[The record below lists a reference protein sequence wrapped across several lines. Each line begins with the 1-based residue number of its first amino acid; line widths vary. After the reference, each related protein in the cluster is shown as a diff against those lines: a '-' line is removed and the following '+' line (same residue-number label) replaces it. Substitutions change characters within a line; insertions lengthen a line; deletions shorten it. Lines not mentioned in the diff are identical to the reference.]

1 MLFAERESV
10 MSHTSRINRSQSV
23 TSRASA
29 SQQGFSLL
37 ETMIV
42 MVVMTVIM
50 GAVFQSINLT
60 QRTNSSEQVK
70 LDLTQQAREFMDQ
83 LSRDLRNVGYPSS
96 RNMWKGSLD
105 SNGNDMSSPQSHQNG
120 AGLLYVDYKTLYIA
134 GDVDGVANAD
144 GTAQVKIIKYTYVQ
158 DGTNCPCL
166 RRTEYLRSAYLDP
179 YTDAQGTAV
188 QPQMEIQGVQNG
200 TSWTDAIFTAYDSTT
215 QQPFSTAVNELNNG
229 TDMANINSMRVV
241 LAVQSPYKDGTGA
254 YPFTRVVSTIALHNC
269 TQAAQF
275 LTLSC

>member
-1 MLFAERESV
+1 
-10 MSHTSRINRSQSV
+10 MSHTSSINRMQPVSSQARE
-23 TSRASA
+23 RAR
-29 SQQGFSLL
+29 GFSLL
-37 ETMIV
+37 ETM
-42 MVVMTVIM
+42 VVMAVMTIIM
-50 GAVFQSINLT
+50 GAVFRSIDLT

-105 SNGNDMSSPQSHQNG
+105 SSGNDMSSPQSYQNG
-120 AGLLYVDYKTLYIA
+120 AGLLYVDYRSLYIA
-134 GDVDGVANAD
+134 GDVDGTANAD

-158 DGTNCPCL
+158 DGPNCPCL
-166 RRTEYLRSAYLDP
+166 RRTEYLRSGYVDP
-179 YTDAQGTAV
+179 YTDALGTAF

-215 QQPFSTAVNELNNG
+215 QQPILVAVDELNNG
-229 TDMANINSMRVV
+229 TTVAKINSMRVV
-241 LAVQSPYKDGTGA
+241 LAVQSPYKDSTGA
-254 YPFTRVVSTIALHNC
+254 YPFIRVVSTVALHNC